1 MPTAIEHLNTGENV
15 NGWHPSYGK
24 VLLAQTLSR
33 FMVHAAK
40 VDATGSLV

>member
-1 MPTAIEHLNTGENV
+1 MPAAIECLNTDENV
-15 NGWHPSYGK
+15 NAWHPSYGK
-24 VLLAQTLSR
+24 VLLAQTLFR